1 MVKRYIYYVILIVI
15 PLKLSSLGNLLSK
28 HNTESMKQ
36 FIFLILI
43 GFVLVGGGCDLNFA
57 SKDDFTNLETKV
69 AFLQNEIDEK
79 PTMTDNEIFNHRVT
93 CQEMVDRFKKR
104 YNNTTG
110 GYYETDLNTCM
121 IKYSVDG
128 KEEVTSMEL
137 LSDK

>member
-1 MVKRYIYYVILIVI
+1 MFLTKQA
-15 PLKLSSLGNLLSK
+15 LGNLLSK

-36 FIFLILI
+36 FILLILSSL
-43 GFVLVGGGCDLNFA
+43 VLLGAGCDLNFA
-57 SKDDFTNLETKV
+57 SKDDLANLETKV

-110 GYYETDLNTCM
+110 GFYNIDLNTCM
-121 IKYSVDG
+121 IKYSVDN
-128 KEEVTSMEL
+128 KEEVTSMEF
-137 LSDK
+137 LSDN